1 MFIYISGIMM
11 IAAWIL
17 CASIGVV
24 VARYYKPVWLEEKLL
39 GEKVWFTV
47 MQAIYKKYYIYK
59 SMGKLLHIMYILKS
73 VY

>member
-1 MFIYISGIMM
+1 M

-47 MQAIYKKYYIYK
+47 MQDIYDKYYIDK

-73 VY
+73 VYRNI

>member
-47 MQAIYKKYYIYK
+47 MQAI
-59 SMGKLLHIMYILKS
+59 
-73 VY
+73 